1 MFARELAAEA
11 ETHLAVV
18 QEVRRDLHQIPE
30 FGLHLPQTR
39 ERVLASIHGLGE
51 IHLSDKLSS
60 IVLHIKGAQPG
71 PTVLLRADMDALAVQ
86 ENTGLDYAST
96 NGYMHACGHDLHMA
110 IGVGAAHLIATHR
123 DRLKGDVLVWFQPGE
138 EGHGGADVMLDENMH
153 MITGNKPIAAYGIH
167 VTSSWQ
173 PPRMFGG
180 KSGSLMA
187 SASDMIVTFN
197 GRGGHGSSP
206 WMAKDPISAMNEAI
220 SGLQT
225 MINKAINVFD
235 PVVINVGW
243 LKAGDDHTTN
253 VIPETA
259 SFGATVRTFSPG
271 MLEELRGHVTTY
283 LNGIASAFGVEVELE
298 FGKYATEVVM
308 NDPEATE
315 RVRKVVKGVWGED
328 RWMEWPHP
336 IAGAEDFGSVV
347 REIPGAFIFLGASP
361 AGVDWQK
368 AAPNHSNRAMFDDSV
383 VPSGS
388 ALLAALAF
396 DVLDEASEK

>member
-1 MFARELAAEA
+1 MFAHELAEEA
-11 ETHLAVV
+11 QGYLKVV
-18 QEVRRDLHQIPE
+18 QEVRRDLHKIPE

-51 IHLSDKLSS
+51 THLSENLSS
-60 IVLHIKGAQPG
+60 IVLHIKGKEAG
-71 PTVLLRADMDALAVQ
+71 PTVLLRADMDALAVT

-110 IGVGAAHLIATHR
+110 IGIGAAHLIATHK
-123 DRLKGDVLVWFQPGE
+123 DRLKGDVLIWFQPGE
-138 EGHGGADVMLDENMH
+138 EGHGGADIMLAENMH

-173 PPRMFGG
+173 PPKTFGG
-180 KSGSLMA
+180 KSGALMA
-187 SASDMIVTFN
+187 SASDLIVTFK

-206 WMAKDPISAMNEAI
+206 WMAKDPISAMNDAI

-225 MINKAINVFD
+225 FINKQFNVFD

-259 SFGATVRTFSPG
+259 EFGATVRTFSPG
-271 MLEELRGHVTTY
+271 MLDQLRVQVTSY
-283 LNGIASAFGVEVELE
+283 LEGIASAFGVTVECDW
-298 FGKYATEVVM
+298 GSYATEVVM
-308 NDPEATE
+308 NDPAATD
-315 RVRKVVKGVWGED
+315 RVRNIVKGIWGED

-361 AGVDWQK
+361 ENIDWQS
-368 AAPNHSNRAMFDDSV
+368 AAPNHSNRAVFDDSV
-383 VPSGS
+383 IPSGS

-396 DVLDEASEK
+396 EVLDEAAK

>member
-1 MFARELAAEA
+1 MFARELAEEA
-11 ETHLAVV
+11 QGHLKVV
-18 QEVRRDLHQIPE
+18 QEVRRDLHKIPE

-51 IHLSDKLSS
+51 THLSENLSS
-60 IVLHIKGAQPG
+60 IVLHIKGAIAG
-71 PTVLLRADMDALAVQ
+71 PTVLLRADMDALAVT

-110 IGVGAAHLIATHR
+110 IGIGAAHLIATHK
-123 DRLKGDVLVWFQPGE
+123 DRLKGDVLIWFQPGE
-138 EGHGGADVMLDENMH
+138 EGHGGADIMLEENMH

-173 PPRMFGG
+173 PPKTFGG
-180 KSGSLMA
+180 KSGALMA
-187 SASDMIVTFN
+187 SASDLIVTFK

-206 WMAKDPISAMNEAI
+206 WMAKDPISAMNDAI

-225 MINKAINVFD
+225 FINKQFNVFD

-259 SFGATVRTFSPG
+259 AFGATVRTFSPG
-271 MLEELRGHVTTY
+271 MLDQLKVHVTSY
-283 LNGIASAFGVEVELE
+283 IESIAAAFGVTVECDW
-298 FGKYATEVVM
+298 GSYATEVVM
-308 NDPEATE
+308 NDPAATD
-315 RVRKVVKGVWGED
+315 RVRNIVKGIWGED

-361 AGVDWQK
+361 DNIDWQT
-368 AAPNHSNRAMFDDSV
+368 AAPNHSNRAVFDDSV
-383 VPSGS
+383 IPSGS

-396 DVLDEASEK
+396 DVLDEAAK